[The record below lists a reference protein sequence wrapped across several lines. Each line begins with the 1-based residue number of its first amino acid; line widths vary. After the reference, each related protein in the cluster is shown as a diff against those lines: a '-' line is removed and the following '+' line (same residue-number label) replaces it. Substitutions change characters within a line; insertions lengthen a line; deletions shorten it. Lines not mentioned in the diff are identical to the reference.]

1 MIFDNNFLFKEL
13 VNTFDYTTASQNRE
27 VYTDVSINGRRYR
40 KYGTLQAVAF
50 VGNLYKV
57 GVPSEGYLNLEKGE
71 HISIK
76 PIKNREKYVLVIG
89 MSKQHPYDT
98 KINKEVGYE
107 LATEKMLTDPCIV
120 IEVQGKFT
128 YRRFKN
134 IVENYLNTMKLEF
147 IKTKGEIIA
156 EGKNPKDYNR

>member
-1 MIFDNNFLFKEL
+1 MKFDNNFLFKEL
-13 VNTFDYTTASQNRE
+13 VNTFDYTTATQNRE

-40 KYGTLQAVAF
+40 KYGTLQAVTF

-57 GVPSEGYLNLEKGE
+57 GVPSEGYLNLNGEKV
-71 HISIK
+71 SLK
-76 PIKNREKYVLVIG
+76 PVKNQEKQLLVIG

-120 IEVQGKFT
+120 IEVQEKFT

-156 EGKNPKDYNR
+156 EGKNPKNYNR